1 MTDLRA
7 LPHLIQTRDWPRAE
21 ALLRAAADQ
30 PNAPAEVFYNL
41 AKVLE
46 ARGKWTDAGPWLDRA
61 VAARDGYANAWFELG
76 RWAVDTGE
84 YPKAF
89 GAFQR
94 AVALDPDDSDA
105 RRNLGRVAL
114 RLGEWDVAQTA
125 FTGETDVEAQIAL
138 YRAATERGEDARS
151 QLADLLARTDARP
164 AVFKAMTRT
173 AKGRVPLRLPR

>member
-21 ALLRAAADQ
+21 ALLRAAAAETQ
-30 PNAPAEVFYNL
+30 APAEVFYNL

-76 RWAVDTGE
+76 RWAIDAGD

-89 GAFQR
+89 KAFR
-94 AVALDPDDSDA
+94 RVVDLDPGDADA
-105 RRNLGRVAL
+105 RRNLGRIAL
-114 RLGEWDVAQTA
+114 RLGEWDVAQTMFA
-125 FTGETDVEAQIAL
+125 GETDVEAQIAL
-138 YRAATERGEDARS
+138 YRAATERGADTRG
-151 QLADLLARTDARP
+151 QLADLLARTDARA
-164 AVFKAMTRT
+164 AVVKAMTRT